1 MPAHSFLTD
10 APLGLLTMNGPID
23 PIRRA
28 ANARRAL
35 PAPRDSD
42 RREADGED
50 VTHVREEEETKAPPP
65 PPRRGAFATFAAHL
79 MGQPGQ
85 KRGLRGGQEVLD
97 NARSTYLGTEYSG
110 PADRRPK
117 AGLIKKTEI

>member
-1 MPAHSFLTD
+1 
-10 APLGLLTMNGPID
+10 MNGPID
-23 PIRRA
+23 PIQRA
-28 ANARRAL
+28 RAARRAL

-42 RREADGED
+42 RPEADGDAED
-50 VTHVREEEETKAPPP
+50 VTYVRDEEPAPRPQ
-65 PPRRGAFATFAAHL
+65 PRKGGFAAFAAHL
-79 MGQPGQ
+79 MGQSGQ

-97 NARSTYLGTEYSG
+97 AARSTYLGTEYSG

>member
-1 MPAHSFLTD
+1 
-10 APLGLLTMNGPID
+10 MNGPID

-28 ANARRAL
+28 QAARRAL
-35 PAPRDSD
+35 PAPRDD
-42 RREADGED
+42 RPEADGEED
-50 VTHVREEEETKAPPP
+50 VTFVRDEQPAPPP

-79 MGQPGQ
+79 MGQTGQ

-97 NARSTYLGTEYSG
+97 AARSTYLGTEYSG
-110 PADRRPK
+110 TADRRPK

>member
-1 MPAHSFLTD
+1 
-10 APLGLLTMNGPID
+10 MNGPID

-28 ANARRAL
+28 QSARRAL
-35 PAPRDSD
+35 PAPRDAD
-42 RREADGED
+42 RPQADGAADGEED
-50 VTHVREEEETKAPPP
+50 VTFVRDEQPAAPP

-79 MGQPGQ
+79 MGQSGQ

-97 NARSTYLGTEYSG
+97 AARSTYLGTEYSG

>member
-1 MPAHSFLTD
+1 
-10 APLGLLTMNGPID
+10 MNGPID

-28 ANARRAL
+28 QAARRAL
-35 PAPRDSD
+35 PAPRDAD
-42 RREADGED
+42 RPEVDGDED
-50 VTHVREEEETKAPPP
+50 VTFVRDEQPAPPP
-65 PPRRGAFATFAAHL
+65 RDARRGAFATFAAHL
-79 MGQPGQ
+79 MGQSGQ

-97 NARSTYLGTEYSG
+97 AARSTYLGTEYSG

>member
-1 MPAHSFLTD
+1 
-10 APLGLLTMNGPID
+10 MNGPID

-28 ANARRAL
+28 QAARRAL
-35 PAPRDSD
+35 PAPRDAD
-42 RREADGED
+42 RPNPEGEGADGEED
-50 VTHVREEEETKAPPP
+50 VTFVRDEQPAPPP
-65 PPRRGAFATFAAHL
+65 RDARRGAFATFAAQL
-79 MGQPGQ
+79 MGQSGQ

-97 NARSTYLGTEYSG
+97 AARSTYLGTEYSG

>member
-1 MPAHSFLTD
+1 
-10 APLGLLTMNGPID
+10 MNGPID
-23 PIRRA
+23 PIQRA
-28 ANARRAL
+28 RAARRAL

-42 RREADGED
+42 RPDSDRTADGDEDD
-50 VTHVREEEETKAPPP
+50 VTYVRDEQPAPPP
-65 PPRRGAFATFAAHL
+65 RKSGFATFAAHL
-79 MGQPGQ
+79 MGQSGQ

-97 NARSTYLGTEYSG
+97 AARSTYLGTEYSG

>member
-1 MPAHSFLTD
+1 
-10 APLGLLTMNGPID
+10 MNGPID

-28 ANARRAL
+28 QAARRAL
-35 PAPRDSD
+35 PAPRDD
-42 RREADGED
+42 RPETDGEED
-50 VTHVREEEETKAPPP
+50 VTFVRDEQPAPPP

-79 MGQPGQ
+79 MGQSGQ

-97 NARSTYLGTEYSG
+97 AARSTYLGTEYSG
-110 PADRRPK
+110 QSDRRPK